1 MPAIIT
7 NKFRINNSEQFHESF
22 TEASPNIYYLGL
34 ARPQA
39 YGTSTR
45 GDGRTDYE
53 GTDANP
59 VTPSD
64 TVVTE
69 FSAFDDL
76 LAAKKITSSDVSF
89 AVPRR
94 NWATGT
100 TYDIY
105 RHDYGEYTTGSTSTK
120 NTANGG
126 ATTLHD
132 ANFYVLT
139 TDRNIYKC
147 IDNDGNTASTT
158 EPTGTGNSIITTADG
173 YKWKYMYTMSASQ
186 QSNFLS
192 TDFMAVSTNSTVS
205 SAAIDG
211 SIDCIRIKS
220 AGSGGTD
227 GTHSVT
233 IKGDGSSATANVV
246 VAGGIITEVTMT
258 NVGSGYTFGTV
269 SNAEIVTAGATNLTG
284 AELDV
289 IISPKGG
296 HGFNAIQELGGFF
309 VMLNVNLEGTESANS
324 GDFHAGNDFRKICLI
339 RDPKAS
345 GSAASASTLRGTKA
359 VRLAASPTPGTF
371 TVDEEIN
378 QATTG
383 AVAKVVEWDATNRIL
398 YYIQSRHN
406 DAGVDANGN
415 LTAIS
420 STHVITGQSSSATG
434 TPDTGVSATVNNVV
448 FSSGYSASEIDHDS
462 GDVLYIEN
470 RAPIQR
476 ATDQTENIKLVI
488 EF

>member
-7 NKFRINNSEQFHESF
+7 TKFRINNSEQFHESF
-22 TEASPNIYYLGL
+22 TEASPNVYYLGL

-39 YGTSTR
+39 FGTSTR

-53 GTDANP
+53 GTDSAP
-59 VTPSD
+59 IIPGD
-64 TVVTE
+64 TVVAE
-69 FSAFDDL
+69 FNTFDDL
-76 LAAKKITSSDVSF
+76 LAAKKITSSDISF
-89 AVPRR
+89 AIPRR

-105 RHDYGEYTTGSTSTK
+105 RHDYGEYITGSTSLR

-139 TDRNIYKC
+139 TDRNVYKC
-147 IDNDGNTASTT
+147 IDNDGNTASST
-158 EPTGTGNSIITTADG
+158 EPTGTSSSVITTADG
-173 YKWKYMYTMSASQ
+173 YKWKYMTTMSAAQ

-192 TDFMAVSTNSTVS
+192 TDFMGLSTNSTVS

-211 SIDCIRIKS
+211 SIDCIKIKS
-220 AGSGGTD
+220 AGSGGAD
-227 GTHSVT
+227 GSHSVT
-233 IKGDGSSATANVV
+233 IKGDGSSAAANVIVSGGTITSV
-246 VAGGIITEVTMT
+246 VMT

-269 SNAEIVTAGATNLTG
+269 SNAEIVSAGSTSLVG

-296 HGFNAIQELGGFF
+296 HGFNAVEELGGFF
-309 VMLNVNLEGTESANS
+309 VMLNVNLEGSEAANS

-345 GSAASASTLRGTKA
+345 GSAATTTTLRGTKA

-371 TVDEEIN
+371 IVDEEIN
-378 QATTG
+378 QSTTG
-383 AVAKVVEWDATNRIL
+383 AVGKVVEWDATNRIL

-406 DAGVDANGN
+406 DAGVDSNGN

-420 STHVITGQSSSATG
+420 STHVITGQTSSATG

>member
-139 TDRNIYKC
+139 SDRNVYKC
-147 IDNDGNTASTT
+147 IDNDDNTASTI
-158 EPTGTGNSIITTADG
+158 EPTGTGNAIITTADG

-211 SIDCIRIKS
+211 SIDCIKIKS
-220 AGSGGTD
+220 AGSGGTN

-269 SNAEIVTAGATNLTG
+269 SNAEIVSAGATNLTG

-296 HGFNAIQELGGFF
+296 HGFNAVQELGGFF
-309 VMLNVNLEGTESANS
+309 VMLNINLEGTE
-324 GDFHAGNDFRKICLI
+324 
-339 RDPKAS
+339 
-345 GSAASASTLRGTKA
+345 
-359 VRLAASPTPGTF
+359 
-371 TVDEEIN
+371 
-378 QATTG
+378 
-383 AVAKVVEWDATNRIL
+383 
-398 YYIQSRHN
+398 
-406 DAGVDANGN
+406 
-415 LTAIS
+415 
-420 STHVITGQSSSATG
+420 
-434 TPDTGVSATVNNVV
+434 
-448 FSSGYSASEIDHDS
+448 
-462 GDVLYIEN
+462 
-470 RAPIQR
+470 
-476 ATDQTENIKLVI
+476 
-488 EF
+488 

>member
-22 TEASPNIYYLGL
+22 TEASPNVYYLGL

-59 VTPSD
+59 ITPSD
-64 TVVTE
+64 NVVTE

-76 LAAKKITSSDVSF
+76 LAAKKITSSDISF
-89 AVPRR
+89 AIPRR

-105 RHDYGEYTTGSTSTK
+105 RHDYGEYITGSTSLK

-147 IDNDGNTASTT
+147 IDNDGNTASIS
-158 EPTGTGNSIITTADG
+158 EPTGTGTTVITTADG
-173 YKWKYMYTMSASQ
+173 YKWKYMYTMSAAQ

-192 TDFMAVSTNSTVS
+192 TDFMGVSTNSTIS

-211 SIDCIRIKS
+211 SIDCIKIKT
-220 AGSGGTD
+220 AGTGGTD

-246 VAGGIITEVTMT
+246 VSGGIITSVTMT

-269 SNAEIVTAGATNLTG
+269 SNAEIVTAGATNLIG
-284 AELDV
+284 AELDI

-296 HGFNAIQELGGFF
+296 HGFNSVTELGGFF
-309 VMLNVNLEGTESANS
+309 VMLNINLEGTESANS
-324 GDFHAGNDFRKICLI
+324 GDFHAANDFRKICLI

-345 GSAASASTLRGTKA
+345 GSAATTTTLRGTKA

-371 TVDEEIN
+371 VADEELN

-383 AVAKVVEWDATNRIL
+383 AVGKVVEWDATNRIL

-415 LTAIS
+415 MTSIS
-420 STHVITGQSSSATG
+420 STHVITGQTSSATG
-434 TPDTGVSATVNNVV
+434 TPDTTVSATVNNVV

>member
-69 FSAFDDL
+69 FGTFDDL

-94 NWATGT
+94 NWTTGT

-105 RHDYGEYTTGSTSTK
+105 RHDYGEFVTGSTSTK

-139 TDRNIYKC
+139 SDRNVYKC
-147 IDNDGNTASTT
+147 IDNDGNTASIY
-158 EPTGTGNSIITTADG
+158 EPTGTGNAVITTADG

-211 SIDCIRIKS
+211 SIDCIKIKS
-220 AGSGGTD
+220 AGSGGTN

-269 SNAEIVTAGATNLTG
+269 SNAEIVSAGATNLTG

-296 HGFNAIQELGGFF
+296 HGFNAVQELGGFF
-309 VMLNVNLEGTESANS
+309 VMLNINLEGTESANS

-434 TPDTGVSATVNNVV
+434 TPDTSVSATVNNVV

>member
-22 TEASPNIYYLGL
+22 TESSPNIYYLGL

-59 VTPSD
+59 VIPSD

-69 FSAFDDL
+69 FTTFDDL
-76 LAAKKITSSDVSF
+76 LAAKKIASSDVSF
-89 AVPRR
+89 AIPRR
-94 NWATGT
+94 NWTTVT

-105 RHDYGEYTTGSTSTK
+105 RHYYGEFVTGSTSTK

-158 EPTGTGNSIITTADG
+158 EPTGTGNAVITTADG

-220 AGSGGTD
+220 AGSGGTN

-296 HGFNAIQELGGFF
+296 HGFNAVQELGGFF
-309 VMLNVNLEGTESANS
+309 VMLNINL
-324 GDFHAGNDFRKICLI
+324 
-339 RDPKAS
+339 
-345 GSAASASTLRGTKA
+345 
-359 VRLAASPTPGTF
+359 
-371 TVDEEIN
+371 
-378 QATTG
+378 
-383 AVAKVVEWDATNRIL
+383 
-398 YYIQSRHN
+398 
-406 DAGVDANGN
+406 
-415 LTAIS
+415 
-420 STHVITGQSSSATG
+420 
-434 TPDTGVSATVNNVV
+434 
-448 FSSGYSASEIDHDS
+448 
-462 GDVLYIEN
+462 
-470 RAPIQR
+470 
-476 ATDQTENIKLVI
+476 
-488 EF
+488 

>member
-7 NKFRINNSEQFHESF
+7 TKFRINNSEQFHESF
-22 TEASPNIYYLGL
+22 TEASPNVYYLGL

-39 YGTSTR
+39 FGTSTR

-53 GTDANP
+53 GTDSSP
-59 VTPSD
+59 IIPGD
-64 TVVTE
+64 TVVAE
-69 FSAFDDL
+69 FNTFDDL
-76 LAAKKITSSDVSF
+76 LAAKKITSSDISF

-100 TYDIY
+100 TYDVY
-105 RHDYGEYTTGSTSTK
+105 RHDYGEHITGSTSLR

-139 TDRNIYKC
+139 TDRNVYKC
-147 IDNDGNTASTT
+147 IDNDGNTASTS
-158 EPTGTGNSIITTADG
+158 EPTGTGTSVITTADG
-173 YKWKYMYTMSASQ
+173 YKWKYMCTMSAAQ

-192 TDFMAVSTNSTVS
+192 TDFMGLSTNSTVS
-205 SAAIDG
+205 SAAVDG
-211 SIDCIRIKS
+211 SIDCIKIKS
-220 AGSGGTD
+220 AGSGGTN

-233 IKGDGSSATANVV
+233 IKGDGSSAAANVV
-246 VAGGIITEVTMT
+246 VSGGTITSVVMT

-269 SNAEIVTAGATNLTG
+269 SNAEIVSAGSTNLTG

-296 HGFNAIQELGGFF
+296 HGFNAVEELGGFF

-345 GSAASASTLRGTKA
+345 GSAASASTLRSTKA

-371 TVDEEIN
+371 VVDEELN

-420 STHVITGQSSSATG
+420 STHVITGQTSSATG
-434 TPDTGVSATVNNVV
+434 TPDTTVSATVNNVV

>member
-7 NKFRINNSEQFHESF
+7 TKFRINNSEQFHESF
-22 TEASPNIYYLGL
+22 TEASPNVYYLGL

-39 YGTSTR
+39 FGTPTR

-53 GTDANP
+53 GTDSSP
-59 VTPSD
+59 IIPGD
-64 TVVTE
+64 TVVAE
-69 FSAFDDL
+69 FNTFDDL
-76 LAAKKITSSDVSF
+76 LAAKKITSSDISF

-105 RHDYGEYTTGSTSTK
+105 RHDYGEYITGSTSLR

-139 TDRNIYKC
+139 TDRNVYKC
-147 IDNDGNTASTT
+147 IDNDGNTASTS
-158 EPTGTGNSIITTADG
+158 EPTGTGTSVITTADG
-173 YKWKYMYTMSASQ
+173 YKWKYMCTMSAAQ

-192 TDFMAVSTNSTVS
+192 TDFMGLSTNSTVS
-205 SAAIDG
+205 SAAVDG
-211 SIDCIRIKS
+211 SIDCIKIKS
-220 AGSGGTD
+220 AGSGGTN

-233 IKGDGSSATANVV
+233 IKGDGSSAAANVV
-246 VAGGIITEVTMT
+246 VSGGTITSVVMT
-258 NVGSGYTFGTV
+258 NVGSGYTFGTI
-269 SNAEIVTAGATNLTG
+269 SNAEIVSAGSTNLTG

-296 HGFNAIQELGGFF
+296 HGFNAVEELGGFF

-371 TVDEEIN
+371 VVDEELN

-420 STHVITGQSSSATG
+420 STHVITGQTSSATG